1 MAARLYAAT
10 YLYYAAVHVAPPPI
24 VSNAMSLKV
33 GIVGLP
39 NVGKSTLFKAITKKQ
54 VDCANYPFCTIEP
67 NVGVVAVPDPR
78 LEALAKVSNAA
89 KIVPATVE
97 FVDIAGLVAGA
108 SKGEGL
114 GNKFLAHIR
123 EVDAIVEVVRAFD
136 NKDIVHVT
144 GKIDP
149 MSDVETINLELA
161 YADLATVEKRLD
173 TLRKQARAGV
183 DRDGKLLLEGMEKIY
198 KLLSDGKPAREAD
211 LTDDER
217 LAVKELQLLTMKP
230 LLYVVNVDEEQLKAG
245 FRVSGLAENLQIP
258 LCVRLEEEL
267 ASLPPE
273 EVKDYLDALGLK
285 MTGLDQLITAA
296 YDLLGLMTFIT
307 SGEIE
312 TRAWTIVKGSKAP
325 QAAGVIH
332 TDFEK
337 NFIRAEVIDWKD
349 FVELGEAGA
358 RDKGKLRVEG
368 KDYVMRD
375 GDVVH
380 FRIGG

>member
-1 MAARLYAAT
+1 
-10 YLYYAAVHVAPPPI
+10 
-24 VSNAMSLKV
+24 MSLKV

-78 LEALAKVSNAA
+78 LAALAKVSNAA

-123 EVDAIVEVVRAFD
+123 ETDAIVMVVRAFEH
-136 NKDIVHVT
+136 KDIVHVS
-144 GKIDP
+144 GRIDP
-149 MSDVETINLELA
+149 LTDSEVINLELG
-161 YADLATVEKRLD
+161 YADLAVAEKRLD
-173 TLRKQARAGV
+173 TLRKQVRAGADRESTALLSGLEKV
-183 DRDGKLLLEGMEKIY
+183 MKLLADGKAARDGEYTEDELAQIKL
-198 KLLSDGKPAREAD
+198 
-211 LTDDER
+211 
-217 LAVKELQLLTMKP
+217 LQLLTMKP
-230 LLYVVNVDEEQLKAG
+230 LMYVVNVDEEQLKAG
-245 FRVSGLAENLQIP
+245 YRVPGIPEEIQVP
-258 LCVRLEEEL
+258 LCIKLEEEL

-273 EVKDYLDALGLK
+273 EVKDYLSALGLS
-285 MTGLDQLITAA
+285 MTGLDQLIEAC
-296 YDLLGLMTFIT
+296 YRLLGLMTYIT

-312 TRAWTIVKGSKAP
+312 TRAWTVPHGTKAP

-337 NFIRAEVIDWKD
+337 SFIRAEVIDWKD

-358 RDKGKLRVEG
+358 RDKGKLRIEG

-380 FRIGG
+380 FRVGA

>member
-1 MAARLYAAT
+1 
-10 YLYYAAVHVAPPPI
+10 
-24 VSNAMSLKV
+24 MSLKV

-67 NVGVVAVPDPR
+67 NVGVVAVPDER

-123 EVDAIVEVVRAFD
+123 ETDAIIEVVRAFEH
-136 NKDIVHVT
+136 KDIVHVS
-144 GKIDP
+144 GHIDP
-149 MSDVETINLELA
+149 LSDIETINLELA
-161 YADLATVEKRLD
+161 YADLSVVEKRLD
-173 TLRKQARAGV
+173 TARRNAKAGTDRDQKILLEALEKVFHTLEGGKQAR
-183 DRDGKLLLEGMEKIY
+183 DTE
-198 KLLSDGKPAREAD
+198 LS
-211 LTDDER
+211 DDER
-217 LAVKELQLLTMKP
+217 KAIGELQLLTMKP
-230 LLYVVNVDEEQLKAG
+230 LMYVVNVDEGQLK
-245 FRVSGLAENLQIP
+245 SGYRIPGVPENLQIP
-258 LCVRLEEEL
+258 LFIKQEEEV
-267 ASLPPE
+267 AALPPE
-273 EVKDYLDALGLK
+273 EVKEYLEALGMT
-285 MTGLDQLITAA
+285 MTGLDRLIKAS

-312 TRAWTIVKGSKAP
+312 TRAWTIKAGTKAP

-337 NFIRAEVIDWKD
+337 SFIRAEVIDWKD
-349 FVELGEAGA
+349 FVELGESGA

-368 KDYVMRD
+368 KDYIVRD
-375 GDVVH
+375 GDVCH
-380 FRIGG
+380 FRVGA